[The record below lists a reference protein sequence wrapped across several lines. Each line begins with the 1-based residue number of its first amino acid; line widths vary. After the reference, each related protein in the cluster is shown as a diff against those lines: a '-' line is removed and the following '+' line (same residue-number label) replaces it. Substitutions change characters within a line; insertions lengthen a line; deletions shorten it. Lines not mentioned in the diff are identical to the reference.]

1 MNGRSRPTI
10 AARWGRETVQG
21 GQGNRLGRI
30 RHVLVRRAGRAGKP
44 RPPTISS
51 GAAIMFRLASRADGV
66 AIDQLAQ
73 LCEQPMPR
81 GPFLLAE
88 VDGQIHAALAH
99 ANRELLAD
107 PYMPMAELRSL
118 LRLRAAQLDASYPAW
133 VCEDRTQLVALPIS
147 REHEQ
152 IASQAGGSRL
162 IEDVG

>member
-1 MNGRSRPTI
+1 MNGRSRATI
-10 AARWGRETVQG
+10 AARLGRETVQG
-21 GQGNRLGRI
+21 RQGSRLVRI
-30 RHVLVRRAGRAGKP
+30 HHVLARLTGSAGKS
-44 RPPTISS
+44 RPPTIAS
-51 GAAIMFRLASRADGV
+51 GASITFRLASRDDEV

-81 GPFLLAE
+81 GPFLLAQ

-118 LRLRAAQLDASYPAW
+118 LRLRAAQLDASEPAW
-133 VCEDRTQLVALPIS
+133 VREDKTQIVALPLS

-152 IASQAGGSRL
+152 IAPQFGGSGI